1 MQKLNLKKF
10 FLYLLITSVSISA
23 LLGIGVVLFGSFSD
37 FETKVLLTTFT
48 ITCTSILGLAC
59 GANLEA
65 KRGKLFPIGGIGLAI
80 LSAALWI
87 VLIWLR
93 DYTGD
98 FFARFLMSVTL
109 LAITFSHLSLI
120 SLASLDRRFKWAIVS
135 VYISVGGLVGILL
148 GLIWGGK
155 MFESDLIMRALGAL
169 SIVVAALTVV
179 VPILHKL
186 SDNLSE
192 DAVIDSEIEELR
204 MRISELEKR
213 KEGLSENR

>member
-1 MQKLNLKKF
+1 MQKLNFKKF

-93 DYTGD
+93 DYTGE

-135 VYISVGGLVGILL
+135 VYISVGGLAGILL

-186 SDNLSE
+186 SNNLSE

-213 KEGLSENR
+213 KEGISENR

>member
-1 MQKLNLKKF
+1 MQKLNFKKF

-93 DYTGD
+93 DYTGE

-120 SLASLDRRFKWAIVS
+120 ALASLDRRFKWAIVS

-186 SDNLSE
+186 SNNLSE

-213 KEGLSENR
+213 KEGISENR